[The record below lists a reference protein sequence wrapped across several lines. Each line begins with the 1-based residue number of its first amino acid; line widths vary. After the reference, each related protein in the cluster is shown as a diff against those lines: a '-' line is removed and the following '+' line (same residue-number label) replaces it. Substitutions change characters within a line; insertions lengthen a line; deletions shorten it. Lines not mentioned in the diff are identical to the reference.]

1 MIDLRKMRHLINR
14 LPMARYR
21 VDVAM
26 SKATKVTATLSGMPH
41 GSGTSSPVEN
51 GVIELEETRSA
62 YETIR
67 AELAQMKDQLS
78 PIIDNMENP
87 LEKNVMRLRYLEG
100 KRVAEIGWNLNYSE
114 RHIRRVLERAEKNIE
129 KMSAMSESPVI

>member
-41 GSGTSSPVEN
+41 GSGTSSPDEQP
-51 GVIELEETRSA
+51 SA
-62 YETIR
+62 CIFCGIRILYALFNILYRYETFEVSFFI
-67 AELAQMKDQLS
+67 
-78 PIIDNMENP
+78 N
-87 LEKNVMRLRYLEG
+87 
-100 KRVAEIGWNLNYSE
+100 
-114 RHIRRVLERAEKNIE
+114 
-129 KMSAMSESPVI
+129 

>member
-41 GSGTSSPVEN
+41 GGGVSSPVEN

-129 KMSAMSESPVI
+129 KMSAMSETFNL